1 MIKLK
6 GYFQLTL
13 PVLKLYLSRGGE
25 VWSQWWWTLDF
36 PPPFVTVSREK
47 ISVNIFFQRYFLS
60 QFSLLLEFSK
70 VYRIFEESNEEPL
83 FPRINA
89 LKKKKRKK
97 GRREFLIL
105 SSIKKK
111 VTSHERDYPFST
123 GRNIVTCHQAFLQL
137 RWNKGNY
144 SGTGDN
150 YYSLSL
156 SLRPLSCSSNRV
168 TSCSHT
174 RWYSTIKCRLPLT
187 LLPVYLSVQLAHGS
201 PVIPV

>member
-36 PPPFVTVSREK
+36 PPPFVTISREK

-111 VTSHERDYPFST
+111 KWPVTNEITHFQRGGISLR
-123 GRNIVTCHQAFLQL
+123 VTKRFFNFA
-137 RWNKGNY
+137 
-144 SGTGDN
+144 GTKVITVARETIIT
-150 YYSLSL
+150 LSL

>member
-36 PPPFVTVSREK
+36 PPPFVTISREK

-111 VTSHERDYPFST
+111 KWPVTNEITHFQRGGISLR
-123 GRNIVTCHQAFLQL
+123 VTKRFFNFA
-137 RWNKGNY
+137 
-144 SGTGDN
+144 GTKVITVARETIIT
-150 YYSLSL
+150 LSL

-187 LLPVYLSVQLAHGS
+187 LLPVYLSVQLAYGS

>member
-111 VTSHERDYPFST
+111 KWPVTNEITHFQRGGISLR
-123 GRNIVTCHQAFLQL
+123 VTKRFFNFA
-137 RWNKGNY
+137 
-144 SGTGDN
+144 GTKVITVARETIITL
-150 YYSLSL
+150 SLSL
-156 SLRPLSCSSNRV
+156 SVPYRARRTV
-168 TSCSHT
+168 
-174 RWYSTIKCRLPLT
+174 
-187 LLPVYLSVQLAHGS
+187 
-201 PVIPV
+201 